1 MQLGI
6 IVQKNQILIITIS
19 FASILILLAAGVYF
33 AIDSGTN
40 SEMDGMMGSESS
52 NSLIISII
60 LIVAAIIV
68 AIGIVIYLVSS
79 KKEKIDEVNRTT
91 SYQPTNFNRISE
103 KDELSKIKTRIIN
116 GRISTG
122 NTNLDKLLYGGIP
135 PKFAVALTTPAS
147 DEGNALIKSFIETG
161 AKNNEITFYVTID
174 PSFARDIA
182 RKFPSNFY
190 LFIVNP
196 QTDARTKKAPNV
208 VTLKGIENLTE
219 INIALTKA
227 FRRLDSTNKRP
238 RRICLN
244 VISDV
249 LLRHGPVITRE
260 WLSELIAT
268 LNTENFTVLAVI
280 NPQMHSSEDAQAIL
294 GLFEGEIN
302 IHERETIKELRRYL
316 KIKRMS
322 NQKYLKNEIVLTE
335 D

>member
-1 MQLGI
+1 M
-6 IVQKNQILIITIS
+6 QKNQILILTVS

-33 AIDSGTN
+33 ALDSNTN

-68 AIGIVIYLVSS
+68 TISIVIYLASS
-79 KKEKIDEVNRTT
+79 KKERIDEVNRTT
-91 SYQPTNFNRISE
+91 RYKPINFNGISE
-103 KDELSKIKTRIIN
+103 KDELSKIKTQIIK

-135 PKFAVALTTPAS
+135 PKFTVALSTPAS
-147 DEGNALIKSFIETG
+147 DEGNALIKRFIETG
-161 AKNNEITFYVTID
+161 PKNNEITFYVTID
-174 PSFARDIA
+174 PRFAKDIA
-182 RKFPSNFY
+182 RKFPTNFY

-196 QTDARTKKAPNV
+196 QTDARTKKSPNV
-208 VTLKGIENLTE
+208 FTLKGIENLTD

-227 FRRLDSTNKRP
+227 FRKLDSTNKGP
-238 RRICLN
+238 RRLCLN
-244 VISDV
+244 IISDV

-302 IHERETIKELRRYL
+302 IRERETVKELRRFL

-322 NQKYLKNEIVLTE
+322 NQKYLKNEILMTE